1 MSLNER
7 LGAVGNSFM
16 DRYFNIVIGCLLAIC
31 ALMLLLVATWAAA
44 SLLFPHPVD
53 DRTCVHR
60 TPMLVGKV
68 TTYVCDIWG
77 TASPTDP
84 RP

>member
-7 LGAVGNSFM
+7 VGDAMDATADRFGNLFM
-16 DRYFNIVIGCLLAIC
+16 AALFVFCGLALAFVVIGCIG
-31 ALMLLLVATWAAA
+31 LV
-44 SLLFPHPVD
+44 LFPSHD

-68 TTYVCDIWG
+68 TTYVCDEWG